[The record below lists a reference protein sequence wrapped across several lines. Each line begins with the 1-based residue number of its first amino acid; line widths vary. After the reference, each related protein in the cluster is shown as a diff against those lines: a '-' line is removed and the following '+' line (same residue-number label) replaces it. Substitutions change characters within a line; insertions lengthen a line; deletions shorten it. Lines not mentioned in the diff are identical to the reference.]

1 MSNVPRLLS
10 VALCVLLVASCS
22 QAPPPQASAPKP
34 TPAAVPTPT
43 PAPAPAGS
51 AQRAFSD
58 SVLGSKKPQAPAP
71 PDDDEEEGVKP
82 VKKIETITDPSTGQ
96 RLLRVPKDPTL
107 VERDG
112 SLFSANV
119 PTQTGV
125 PIVRQDAENFY
136 VAAPTPPTPEEIAK
150 KRAEKEAADAALPQ
164 ILELPKEEAEIVTPK
179 ISKKKILLESHSAGL
194 PKGGIWREN
203 FALADIDGDGRPEII
218 SPPPRLS
225 GEGLRIFKWDGERWR
240 SVTPQLENP
249 ESLHIG
255 YGAIATG
262 DLDGDGRTDIVW
274 GGHGGGVWAGRNL
287 GDMKFRL
294 SRNGLSGEISTRA
307 LAVGDL
313 DGDGK
318 PDVLV
323 LSDMPEAAAVDKPRA
338 RPSGYIEG
346 YDVRAYINKG
356 DRFVELVAGLE
367 DKPCYGYSIGLETRP
382 ADKGA
387 PFATSCNYSM
397 GVNLLYEFDRGAM
410 SFRNVSGGVV
420 ELFSVGMGAAVGTY
434 HGHPAAFTSYFKN
447 RPAGGLPD
455 PTGDGLSIYY
465 RDGKEWKRH
474 RVLKRLGSNRGISP
488 GIAVA
493 DLDGDGLDDIVVA
506 DRVTN
511 KVRVFFQTP
520 AGEFEELD
528 PALEPSFV
536 NFPTAIRIADVDGD
550 GRPDIVLMLQYMTVS
565 ETKEGGFRFFRNLP
579 SK

>member
-1 MSNVPRLLS
+1 M
-10 VALCVLLVASCS
+10 
-22 QAPPPQASAPKP
+22 
-34 TPAAVPTPT
+34 
-43 PAPAPAGS
+43 
-51 AQRAFSD
+51 
-58 SVLGSKKPQAPAP
+58 
-71 PDDDEEEGVKP
+71 
-82 VKKIETITDPSTGQ
+82 
-96 RLLRVPKDPTL
+96 
-107 VERDG
+107 ERDG
-112 SLFSANV
+112 SLFSAN
-119 PTQTGV
+119 PSDPDRGSDRPAGCGV
-125 PIVRQDAENFY
+125 LLRRGSDA
-136 VAAPTPPTPEEIAK
+136 ADAEEIAK

-179 ISKKKILLESHSAGL
+179 ISKKKILLESHSVGL

-249 ESLHIG
+249 DSLHIG

-323 LSDMPEAAAVDKPRA
+323 LSDMPEAAVVDKPRA

-356 DRFVELVAGLE
+356 DRFVELVAGLD

-387 PFATSCNYSM
+387 PFFATSCNYYD
-397 GVNLLYEFDRGAM
+397 GREPPLRVRPQRDVLQECERRGRRTLLGRH
-410 SFRNVSGGVV
+410 GGRRRDVPRAPGGLHLLLQ
-420 ELFSVGMGAAVGTY
+420 EQ
-434 HGHPAAFTSYFKN
+434 
-447 RPAGGLPD
+447 AGGACRTRPG
-455 PTGDGLSIYY
+455 TGSPSTTATGES
-465 RDGKEWKRH
+465 
-474 RVLKRLGSNRGISP
+474 GS
-488 GIAVA
+488 A
-493 DLDGDGLDDIVVA
+493 
-506 DRVTN
+506 
-511 KVRVFFQTP
+511 
-520 AGEFEELD
+520 
-528 PALEPSFV
+528 
-536 NFPTAIRIADVDGD
+536 TA
-550 GRPDIVLMLQYMTVS
+550 S
-565 ETKEGGFRFFRNLP
+565 
-579 SK
+579 